1 MSRERSFP
9 RAVDCGTATFGD
21 VSAHDSAD
29 VQVSLRAD
37 QVAGLV
43 AIVRRLEAA
52 DIDSPPLPIE
62 TLTHAAVDLLL
73 SIADDLPVAE
83 VTNNASLR
91 TAGLVTLARYA
102 RDEDNRPSNGFT
114 DSSDSLQ
121 QALQRHSQLLAEHTR
136 SLRGVHDLSAR
147 ITGLTNTPTISNTLV
162 KCWVTE
168 EPLTACRGL
177 RTSVHT
183 TSDIDTHGVSAGENC
198 NACRVLGYVT
208 RRGVHDTVS
217 AREDRCRPGVY
228 P

>member
-1 MSRERSFP
+1 
-9 RAVDCGTATFGD
+9 
-21 VSAHDSAD
+21 
-29 VQVSLRAD
+29 VSLRAD

-83 VTNNASLR
+83 VTNDASLR

-121 QALQRHSQLLAEHTR
+121 QALQRHSQLLAEH
-136 SLRGVHDLSAR
+136 
-147 ITGLTNTPTISNTLV
+147 NTLV
-162 KCWVTE
+162 ARRARFVRADHRLDGRSGRT
-168 EPLTACRGL
+168 L
-177 RTSVHT
+177 RRSQ
-183 TSDIDTHGVSAGENC
+183 THSSSAG
-198 NACRVLGYVT
+198 
-208 RRGVHDTVS
+208 
-217 AREDRCRPGVY
+217 
-228 P
+228 